1 MTGMVVKVAMG
12 RVVKAKIQTIPLLIV
27 IVTLVAQNLLQ
38 AATLIT
44 LMTKA
49 INLDLVDPTLK
60 MRKMSVSKITIV
72 QIKKIINLVPV
83 MMLKVI

>member
-1 MTGMVVKVAMG
+1 MKVAMG

-27 IVTLVAQNLLQ
+27 IVTLVAQNHLQ

-44 LMTKA
+44 LMKKA

-60 MRKMSVSKITIV
+60 MQKMSVSKITIV

-83 MMLKVI
+83 IMLKVI